1 MEFLARKRKWA
12 RRIAAGAFALTALS
26 GSLWSARAQDAKKRY
41 PRMAP
46 IEQYLMERNAEIT
59 LAKSGAPAS
68 ISKDATILIL
78 ERHGFETAV
87 KGTNGFVC
95 IVERGWTQGID
106 FPEVWN
112 PKIKGADCFN
122 PPAARSV
129 LSITLMKTRM
139 TLAGDSE
146 KEIIAGFK
154 EAFSKKELPALE
166 PGAMSYMMGAG
177 SYLTDDGNHNMP
189 HLMFFMPLSKDS
201 DWGAKLAGSP
211 VGAVFYWFP
220 GDDGNPLAK
229 GLPTLRVFTV
239 TVRKWSDGTTDFRG
253 H

>member
-1 MEFLARKRKWA
+1 MEFLSRKRKCA
-12 RRIAAGAFALTALS
+12 RRIATGAFTLIVLS
-26 GSLWSARAQDAKKRY
+26 GSLWSARAQDAKQLY

-46 IEQYLMERNAEIT
+46 IEQYLMERSAEIA
-59 LAKSGAPAS
+59 LAKSAAPAS
-68 ISKDATILIL
+68 ISDDATILIL
-78 ERHGFETAV
+78 GRHGYETAV

-112 PKIKGADCFN
+112 PKIRGADCFN

-129 LSITLMKTRM
+129 LPMTLMKTTL
-139 TLAGDSE
+139 TLAGNSE
-146 KEIIAGFK
+146 REIIAGFK
-154 EAFSKKELPALE
+154 EAFAKRELPTLE
-166 PGAMSYMMGAG
+166 AGAMGYMMGAG
-177 SYLTDDGNHNMP
+177 SFLTDNGNHNMP
-189 HLMFFMPLSKDS
+189 HLMFFLPLSEES

-220 GDDGNPLAK
+220 GDDGNPLAE

-239 TVRKWSDGTTDFRG
+239 TVRKWSDGTTDSSGR
-253 H
+253 